1 MTGFALDTNAVSA
14 LFEGDDALV
23 ALLGRADR
31 LSLPVIVVG
40 EYRYGLQRSRHRRQ
54 LESLLQQL
62 VAASEVLTVGLET
75 TVVYA
80 QTRERLR
87 ARGRPLPENDVWIAA
102 LCLEHDLALVTRD
115 SDFEHVEGLRTASW

>member
-14 LFEGDDALV
+14 LFEGDEALV

-54 LESLLQQL
+54 LEVLLQQL

-87 ARGRPLPENDVWIAA
+87 ARGRPLPENDVWIAS
-102 LCLEHDLALVTRD
+102 LCLEHGLELVTRD

>member
-62 VAASEVLTVGLET
+62 VAASELLTVGLET
-75 TVVYA
+75 TSVYA
-80 QTRERLR
+80 RTRERLR

-102 LCLEHDLALVTRD
+102 LCLEHDLELVTRD

>member
-54 LESLLQQL
+54 LESVLQQL

-75 TVVYA
+75 TSVYA

-87 ARGRPLPENDVWIAA
+87 ARGRPLPENDVWIAS
-102 LCLEHDLALVTRD
+102 LCLEHDLELVTRD